1 MFGRIQSGLFG
12 RRERSI
18 APAPPVQQRPP
29 SPFRLP
35 LGPPGPERQLPLHG
49 QWIGEL
55 QGPQYVAPYHNR
67 YYPRGRQIAQARE
80 NISAVRR
87 AFPPV
92 VDAVIYNPGD
102 DIPVIGNE
110 EKSNE
115 ERNARRV
122 YNKIRAQRYGKGGS
136 IKSYGVGSS
145 SIKDVIISSR
155 GGGGGKEPPKPIRNV
170 RDIQNEISDID
181 MELRRLNREKKRLRE
196 SNDPGDPALI
206 RQIDDT
212 IAILSKRKIEVM
224 RGLR

>member
-1 MFGRIQSGLFG
+1 MFGRIH
-12 RRERSI
+12 RSI
-18 APAPPVQQRPP
+18 FGGRQSSVAPAPPIQERPP
-29 SPFRLP
+29 SPYRLP
-35 LGPPGPERQLPLHG
+35 LGPPAPESPLHG

-67 YYPRGRQIAQARE
+67 YYPRGRQIAQAHE

-122 YNKIRAQRYGKGGS
+122 YNKIRAQRYAKGGS

-155 GGGGGKEPPKPIRNV
+155 GGGGGKEPPKPTRNI

-181 MELRRLNREKKRLRE
+181 KELRKLNREKKILQE
-196 SNDPGDPALI
+196 SNDPGAPALI
-206 RQIDDT
+206 RQIDAT
-212 IAILSKRKIEVM
+212 IKVLRERKIVVS
-224 RGLR
+224 RGL